1 MRRRD
6 VLLDASLL
14 VGLVVTAVGG
24 GAVGVAV
31 HGPVANSV
39 PLWGAA
45 ALQVA
50 TSPVIL
56 VRRRWPVCAGAV
68 IAGSSILQVVIVLSA
83 PPEPAET
90 FLSVSA
96 WAPIALSVSV
106 ENMTERGI
114 GLPRS
119 APVWVLI
126 GLLTVLSTRPW
137 DPEAGVIANG
147 LLHNAA
153 APLVGLYLAA
163 RRRLVTVL
171 RDRAERAER
180 EQLLRAEQA
189 RAEERRR
196 LAAEIHDLV
205 AHRVT
210 LVILQAGALWTEA
223 PDDPTRA
230 AAEELRANGCR
241 ALDELRE
248 LVGVLRRGGRDEA
261 PAVDESRV
269 PPLSELAADAA
280 GVGQPVE
287 LTEAGD
293 PSNVSAVVGRTVYR
307 VVQEALTN
315 ARKHAWGAA
324 TRVHVEYRPERIRVT
339 VHSGV
344 GDRRAPGPLSGS
356 GGGTGLAGLQERV
369 ELIGG
374 SLRAGPADGGGF
386 RVETVLP
393 ARAGR

>member
-6 VLLDASLL
+6 VLLDAGLL
-14 VGLVVTAVGG
+14 LGLVAVAVGAG
-24 GAVGVAV
+24 VISVAV
-31 HGPVANSV
+31 HGSAADPV
-39 PLWGAA
+39 PLWSAA

-56 VRRRWPVCAGAV
+56 FRRRWPVAAGTV
-68 IAGSSILQVVIVLSA
+68 LAGSSIIQVIVLWSA
-83 PPEPAET
+83 ASEPAET

-114 GLPRS
+114 VLPRS

-126 GLLTVLSTRPW
+126 GLLTVLSIRPW
-137 DPEAGVIANG
+137 DPEWGVIANG
-147 LLHNAA
+147 LLHNAV

-171 RDRAERAER
+171 RERAERAER
-180 EQLLRAEQA
+180 EQVLRAEQA

-210 LVILQAGALWTEA
+210 LVILQAGALWTNA
-223 PDDPTRA
+223 PDAPTRIA
-230 AAEELRANGCR
+230 ADELRANGCQ

-248 LVGVLRRGGRDEA
+248 LVGVLRRGRDEA
-261 PAVDESRV
+261 PAADESRV
-269 PPLSELAADAA
+269 PELSGLAADAA

-287 LTEAGD
+287 LTEEGD
-293 PSNVSAVVGRTVYR
+293 SSQVSAVVGRTVYR

-324 TRVHVEYRPERIRVT
+324 TRVHVDYRADRIQVT
-339 VHSGV
+339 IHSGA
-344 GDRRAPGPLSGS
+344 GDRRASRLPHGSGS
-356 GGGTGLAGLQERV
+356 GTGLAGLRERV

-374 SLRAGPADGGGF
+374 SLRAGPDDGGGF
-386 RVETVLP
+386 RVETVMP
-393 ARAGR
+393 ARVGR